1 MKMFTKNTSMLMIA
15 SLATVMI
22 ISVAGTEQAFA
33 HGGKTFTF
41 DLPHGLGERTI
52 TVIMGHSNE
61 PTFAQE
67 KGKHDGKHNME
78 LFISDSA
85 TGLNIATA
93 DLVADKFYY
102 KNEKQF
108 KRDAK
113 DDSLEPRVE
122 NVEVRGVF
130 GDPGHY
136 YAGRQIHAA
145 PGFYGYHVTGTV
157 DYFGVVDV
165 PIDLMA
171 MCRDAP
177 SDFNTPGWFGGYGCT
192 TDIDSTKFPNRHDK
206 NNDDDD

>member
-1 MKMFTKNTSMLMIA
+1 MFMFGAIAAVMLV
-15 SLATVMI
+15 SLV
-22 ISVAGTEQAFA
+22 GTEQAFA
-33 HGGKTFTF
+33 HGGKVFVFTLPNGETRALTF
-41 DLPHGLGERTI
+41 
-52 TVIMGHSNE
+52 IMGHSNE

-85 TGLNIATA
+85 TGLNLASA

-113 DDSLEPRVE
+113 DGSLEPRE
-122 NVEVRGVF
+122 KDVEVGGVF

-136 YAGRQIHAA
+136 YAGRQVHAA
-145 PGFYGYHVTGTV
+145 SGIYGYHVTGTV

-165 PIDLMA
+165 PIDVMA
-171 MCRDAP
+171 FCRDAP
-177 SDFNTPGWFGGYGCT
+177 SDFNTQGWFGGYGCT
-192 TDIDSTKFPNRHDK
+192 SDIDDIKFPQRGGHH
-206 NNDDDD
+206 NNQFDDDEDDD

>member
-1 MKMFTKNTSMLMIA
+1 MLMIA

-113 DDSLEPRVE
+113 DGSLEPRE
-122 NVEVRGVF
+122 KDVEVGGVF

-136 YAGRQIHAA
+136 FAGRQVHAA
-145 PGFYGYHVTGTV
+145 PGIYGYHVTGTV

-165 PIDLMA
+165 PIDVMA
-171 MCRDAP
+171 FCRDAP
-177 SDFNTPGWFGGYGCT
+177 SDFNTQGWFGGYGCT
-192 TDIDSTKFPNRHDK
+192 SDIDDIKFPQRGGHH
-206 NNDDDD
+206 NNQFDDDEEDDD